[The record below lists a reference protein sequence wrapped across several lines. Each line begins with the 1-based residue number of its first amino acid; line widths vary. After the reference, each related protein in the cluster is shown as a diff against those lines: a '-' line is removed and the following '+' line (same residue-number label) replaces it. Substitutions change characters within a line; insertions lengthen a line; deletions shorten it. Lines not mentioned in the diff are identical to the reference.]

1 MTGALQYFKT
11 ITTEQLQHVDMM
23 APSSLLP
30 EAAADLIAKTFF
42 DFVLKH
48 NLGDTLASMSPEQI
62 QVIALFL
69 SYLQRKPPKRVHI
82 SERLDL
88 IRKKPAYTPVQEII
102 SPEIPHFV
110 RLHTEQAG
118 AAEHVQTSRPTMQAP
133 VICQLC
139 GAGFLSPKDLWA
151 HSAKEHHSWAEAR
164 KRLIFE
170 VQQRTSV
177 PLHPIEKRRLASN
190 FMHELLHSYP
200 SRDTLRPGECTMRQI
215 VACAV
220 CAMKD

>member
-1 MTGALQYFKT
+1 MEVHSDGYRYGVQSDQNLPYVFEKVVDILTTKRLVQRESSQGAPEHLIEVNSDLARALMTNPVFRHKIATHDLLSYAMTDALQYFKT
-11 ITTEQLQHVDMM
+11 ITTEQLQHGDMM
-23 APSSLLP
+23 APGSVLP

-69 SYLQRKPPKRVHI
+69 SYLQRKPPKHVHI

-110 RLHTEQAG
+110 RLDTEQAG

-133 VICQLC
+133 V
-139 GAGFLSPKDLWA
+139 
-151 HSAKEHHSWAEAR
+151 
-164 KRLIFE
+164 
-170 VQQRTSV
+170 T
-177 PLHPIEKRRLASN
+177 
-190 FMHELLHSYP
+190 
-200 SRDTLRPGECTMRQI
+200 
-215 VACAV
+215 
-220 CAMKD
+220 